1 MLQYPTSAHNKR
13 TPYNTLISETIITIR
28 NDLSTIYKIQ
38 NPDGMQSISK
48 FWLEGSKFSNKAN
61 VKGNAKENIWRA
73 SNKPFPVLEDNG
85 SSYNRLSHDR
95 KWLNVNH
102 PWKQHRAIL
111 TLTPT
116 AHTTECKNICA
127 KDEKY
132 FLSPRRQS
140 LPERRSSFCIGPSN
154 KSVQTASLMR
164 TPSRNVLL
172 NAAEI
177 GSKKKLWTF
186 LQS

>member
-1 MLQYPTSAHNKR
+1 
-13 TPYNTLISETIITIR
+13 
-28 NDLSTIYKIQ
+28 
-38 NPDGMQSISK
+38 MQSISK

-73 SNKPFPVLEDNG
+73 SNKPFPVLVDNG
-85 SSYNRLSHDR
+85 SSYSGLSNDR

-111 TLTPT
+111 TPT
-116 AHTTECKNICA
+116 AHTTERKNICA

-186 LQS
+186 LQSQRNNLVIKYIYSVFSNANTKVGTKKRSYK